1 MEPNAKPQGLALPT
15 LPLWGLAVGLLVLG
29 AGLQLGNSRL
39 GGISEV
45 T

>member
-1 MEPNAKPQGLALPT
+1 MEPNAKPWELALLA
-15 LPLWGLAVGLLVLG
+15 LPLWGLAVGLLELG
-29 AGLQLGNSRL
+29 AGLQLGNYRL